1 MTQDKRV
8 RPFLKWAGNKYKVL
22 PRIIQSLPPSKRL
35 VEPFMGSGSLMLNRP
50 TETYVG
56 GDINKDLIDVFETI
70 RVLGMGFIE
79 HLKPLFS
86 QERFDMSSDK
96 FTRPG
101 ETSFY
106 AARDE
111 FNATSDTTR
120 KAALFVF
127 LNQHC
132 FNGLCRYNRY
142 GQFSTPYNLG
152 FTAKGKP
159 AEIQTER
166 FAHTVEMLKGAKLYH
181 ASFEDVMVKAKRGD
195 VIYCDPPYLPLD
207 HKAGTFT
214 DYTVDGFT
222 FQQQELLARLADE
235 LREYGVTTVI
245 SNHSSSV
252 SRELYRGADE
262 IQFFDVKRS
271 MGRYEGHA
279 NEAAELLAVYR
290 ARL

>member
-1 MTQDKRV
+1 
-8 RPFLKWAGNKYKVL
+8 
-22 PRIIQSLPPSKRL
+22 
-35 VEPFMGSGSLMLNRP
+35 MGSGSLMLNRP
-50 TETYVG
+50 TKKYVG

-70 RVLGMGFIE
+70 RILGMDFID

-86 QERFDMSSDK
+86 QERFGMTSDK

-111 FNATSDTTR
+111 FNTTSDITR

-152 FTAKGKP
+152 FVAKGKP
-159 AEIQTER
+159 AEIQIER
-166 FAHTVEMLKGAKLYH
+166 FAHTVEMLKDAKLH
-181 ASFEDVMVKAKRGD
+181 HTSFEDVMVKASKGD
-195 VIYCDPPYLPLD
+195 VVYCDPPYLPLD
-207 HKAGTFT
+207 NKAGTFT

-222 FQQQELLARLADE
+222 FQQQELLVQLASD
-235 LREYGVTTVI
+235 LRNYGVTTVI
-245 SNHSSSV
+245 SNHSSTV
-252 SRELYRGADE
+252 SRDLYSDADE

-279 NEAAELLAVYR
+279 NEAAELLAIYR
-290 ARL
+290 SKI